1 MPERHRV
8 VIIGGGFGGLKAAQ
22 ALKRA
27 AVDIT
32 LIDRRNFHLFQPLLY
47 QVATGG
53 LSPANIAA
61 PLRDVLHGQRNAR
74 VLMVDATGVDAARRV
89 VLLADGELP
98 YDTLILATGAR
109 HHYFGKEHYAAL
121 APGLKTIEDATEI
134 RRRILIA
141 FERAELVTDVAERA
155 ALMTFVV
162 VGGGPTGV
170 ELAGSIAEVARLTL
184 KGDFRAIDP
193 TSARIVV
200 IQGGDRVLDSFA
212 PELSDKA
219 LTGLRRLGVEV
230 RTGAR
235 CTDVR
240 ADGVTIA
247 KDGVEERIVAR
258 TVLWAAG
265 VATTP
270 IAAATA
276 AACACPTDK
285 AGRLMVATDC
295 SLPGHLEVF
304 AVGDVAH
311 HPAPAGGPLPGVA
324 QVALQQGAYVAT
336 VIRARVDGRAAPAP
350 FRYRDKGSMA
360 TIGRG
365 KAVAQMGNWH
375 FAGWIAWLMWL
386 FIHILYLVR
395 FQNRLLVLM
404 QWAANYITR
413 NRSALLITE
422 ERKPSA

>member
-27 AVDIT
+27 PVDIT
-32 LIDRRNFHLFQPLLY
+32 LIDKRNFHLFQPLLY
-47 QVATGG
+47 QVATGA

-61 PLRDVLHGQRNAR
+61 PLRDVLHSQRNAR
-74 VLMVDATGVDAARRV
+74 VVMVDATGIDASRRV
-89 VLLADGELP
+89 VLLAEGELA

-109 HHYFGKEHYAAL
+109 HHYFGKDHFAAF
-121 APGLKTIEDATEI
+121 APGLKTVEDATEI
-134 RRRILIA
+134 RRRILVA
-141 FERAELVTDVAERA
+141 FERAETTADPVERQ
-155 ALMTFVV
+155 ALMTFVI

-170 ELAGSIAEVARLTL
+170 ELAGAIAEVSRHTL

-193 TSARIVV
+193 TTARIVV
-200 IQGGDRVLDSFA
+200 VQGGERVLDTFA

-219 LTGLRRLGVEV
+219 QTEMRRLGVEL
-230 RTGAR
+230 RLDTR

-240 ADGVTIA
+240 ADGVTLA
-247 KDGVEERIVAR
+247 KGGVEEWIDAR

-295 SLPGHLEVF
+295 SLPGHPEVF
-304 AVGDVAH
+304 GIGDVAH
-311 HPAPAGGPLPGVA
+311 HPAPAGGPLAGVA
-324 QVALQQGAYVAT
+324 QVALQQGAYVAE
-336 VIRARVDGRAAPAP
+336 VIRARLAGRPPPPP
-350 FRYRDKGSMA
+350 FRYRDRGSMA

-365 KAVAQMGNWH
+365 TAVVQVGSWH
-375 FAGWIAWLMWL
+375 FAGWFAWLMWL

-395 FQNRLLVLM
+395 FQNRLLVLL
-404 QWAANYITR
+404 QWSANYVTR

-422 ERKPSA
+422 QRK

>member
-1 MPERHRV
+1 MPGRHRV

-27 AVDIT
+27 PVDIT
-32 LIDRRNFHLFQPLLY
+32 LIDKRNFHLFQPLLY
-47 QVATGG
+47 QVATGA

-61 PLRDVLHGQRNAR
+61 PLRDVLHSQPNTR
-74 VLMVDATGVDAARRV
+74 VLMVDATGIDAERRV
-89 VLLADGELP
+89 VVLSDGELP

-109 HHYFGKEHYAAL
+109 HHYFGKDHYEAL
-121 APGLKTIEDATEI
+121 APGLKTVEDATEI
-134 RRRILIA
+134 RRRILVA
-141 FERAELVTDVAERA
+141 FERAEITTDPVERQ
-155 ALMTFVV
+155 ALMTFVI

-170 ELAGSIAEVARLTL
+170 ELAGAIAEVSRHTL

-193 TSARIVV
+193 GMARIVV
-200 IQGGDRVLDSFA
+200 AQGSARVLDTFA

-219 LTGLRRLGVEV
+219 LAEMRRLGVEV
-230 RTGAR
+230 RLDTR

-240 ADGVTIA
+240 ADGVTLA
-247 KDGVEERIVAR
+247 KDGIEERIDAR

-276 AACACPTDK
+276 AACACPTDR

-295 SLPGHLEVF
+295 SLPGRPEVF
-304 AVGDVAH
+304 AIGDVAH
-311 HPAPAGGPLPGVA
+311 HPAPAGGPLAGVA
-324 QVALQQGAYVAT
+324 QVALQQGAYVAG
-336 VIRARVDGRAAPAP
+336 VIAARLAGRPAPAP
-350 FRYRDKGSMA
+350 FRYHDKGSMA

-365 KAVAQMGNWH
+365 TAVVQMGTWH
-375 FAGWIAWLMWL
+375 FAGVIAWLMWL

-404 QWAANYITR
+404 QWAANYVTR

-422 ERKPSA
+422 QRT